1 MTMKDK
7 KYHVL
12 AGLLVAAFVGI
23 PCYQFTFDEAAGTYH
38 LAAAIWATIVSGIL
52 LAGCKEYC
60 DMRTEGN
67 KFDLWDFLATC
78 IGAVIVALFIIGLH
92 FGKG

>member
-12 AGLLVAAFVGI
+12 AGALVAAFVGL
-23 PCYQFTFDEAAGTYH
+23 PAYLESLNLFAGLWSALT
-38 LAAAIWATIVSGIL
+38 SGII
-52 LAGCKEYC
+52 AGGVKEYC
-60 DMRTEGN
+60 DLRTDGN
-67 KFDLWDFLATC
+67 KWDWWDFGCTC
-78 IGAVIVALFIIGLH
+78 IGAVIVALFIILLH